1 MSLLESVMDMKYSNL
16 YRSCATK
23 MTSTLVNGSFE
34 MPQIPLTVLLLAAQW
49 GQNLYERCILFFF
62 TEKSLIYSP
71 SFANVLKFGIVCT
84 SI

>member
-34 MPQIPLTVLLLAAQW
+34 MPQIPLTVLLLAVQW
-49 GQNLYERCILFFF
+49 GQNFYEVVFYFSIQKIFNIKPQFCKC
-62 TEKSLIYSP
+62 TKMW
-71 SFANVLKFGIVCT
+71 NCTQLKK
-84 SI
+84 